1 MKTTGDSLSAVTAI
15 VMMML
20 FSFGPMV
27 EISEMEIESEAVRYT
42 SSDTGSPIQYT
53 NAHTFVN
60 VGPVERTAVLEMPG
74 GHDYSRPLPLVV
86 VLHGFGQS
94 GEVITADMG
103 LTDSIHENEHLLL
116 RPDGLRHW
124 QFLPF
129 PRFWNATD
137 ACCIEGGPWG
147 PTYTDDVSWLE
158 TIVQDAIQNYGADP
172 EGVVF
177 MGYSNGAFMSH
188 RMACE
193 KGDLMRSI
201 VALNGVTWNDFTK
214 CLNTGSPDI
223 LHVHATDDD
232 YVEYDGAAQVSLG
245 GSPIG
250 CCPHPGAN
258 TTLYNW
264 ADRYAC
270 DQNRVL
276 QGTLDLSAW
285 LSGYETDMLDYPN
298 CGSGERVTHWRIN
311 DGMHNDFFPFDG
323 TDVWADVTLDWALQG
338 FVRDS
343 DGDGYRDD
351 VDAFIYNPNEWL
363 DADGDGVGSNTDE
376 CDNDPSAYVD
386 EDGDGYCVP
395 ADLFPDDPT
404 EWFDT
409 DGDGVGD
416 NGDVFPADPAD
427 WVDTDGDGVGDN
439 TDAFPLWPGESADT
453 DGDGIGDNGD
463 AFPEDPNETL
473 DSDGDGVGNNADAF
487 PGDPTETADTDGD
500 GIGDNT
506 DAFPEDS
513 SDWADKDGD
522 GVGNNADAFPDDP
535 GDWSDIDMDGTGD
548 NADAFPTDPSETA
561 DTDGDGIGDNTDA
574 FPTDPSETADFD
586 GDGVGNNADAFPT
599 DPSETAD
606 TDGDGAGDNFDA
618 FPNDP
623 GETLDSDGDGVGDN
637 ADAFPHLITESVDS
651 DNDGVGDNSDVFP
664 EDPSESE
671 DSDGDGVGDNA
682 DAFPRWEGETTDTD
696 KDGVGDNADAFPND
710 PFETADTDGD
720 GVGDNADF
728 RPYDKDVQSESD
740 LESFPIITLIA
751 AGIVAVSALV
761 IFQQK
766 VLNKASK
773 SKKTTKQ
780 SVRKGS
786 GGKSEKGKPKLFS
799 KDEIS
804 DRKAAVDWAKEAL
817 VDGESEDQI
826 LTQLESTGWSKKQS
840 KAIIKISK
848 R

>member
-1 MKTTGDSLSAVTAI
+1 MKTIRDRLSSITAV
-15 VMMML
+15 VMILL
-20 FSFGPMV
+20 FSFAPMA
-27 EISEMEIESEAVRYT
+27 EISEMDMEPKTVRYT
-42 SSDTGSPIQYT
+42 SSDTGSAIQYT
-53 NAHTFVN
+53 SAHTFVN
-60 VGPVERTAVLEMPG
+60 VGPADRTAVLEMPG

-94 GEVITADMG
+94 GEIITADMG

-116 RPDGLRHW
+116 RPDGLRHY
-124 QFLPF
+124 QFFPF
-129 PRFWNATD
+129 PRFWNATE
-137 ACCIEGGPWG
+137 ACCVEGGPWG

-172 EGVVF
+172 DGVVF

-232 YVEYDGAAQVSLG
+232 YVEYDGAAQVSIG

-270 DQNRVL
+270 DQNRVFL
-276 QGTLDLSAW
+276 GTLDLSAW
-285 LSGYETDMLDYPN
+285 LSGYETDILDYSN

-311 DGMHNDFFPFDG
+311 DGTHNDFFPFDG
-323 TDVWADVTLDWALQG
+323 TDVWADETLDWALQG
-338 FVRDS
+338 FIRDS

-363 DADGDGVGSNTDE
+363 DTDGDGVGDNADE
-376 CDNDPSAYVD
+376 CDNDPSSFVD

-395 ADLFPDDPT
+395 ADLFPDDPA

-416 NGDVFPADPAD
+416 NADLFPNDPAD
-427 WVDTDGDGVGDN
+427 WMDTDGDGVGDN
-439 TDAFPLWPGESADT
+439 TDAFPSWPGEWADT

-463 AFPEDPNETL
+463 AFPEDPTETL
-473 DSDGDGVGNNADAF
+473 DSDGDGVGNNGDAF
-487 PGDPTETADTDGD
+487 PGDPNEALDSDGD
-500 GIGDNT
+500 GIGDNADLFPN
-506 DAFPEDS
+506 DANE
-513 SDWADKDGD
+513 WLDKDND
-522 GVGNNADAFPDDP
+522 GVGNNGDAFPNDP
-535 GDWSDIDMDGTGD
+535 NEWSDGDSDGVGD
-548 NADAFPTDPSETA
+548 NADAFPTDPSET
-561 DTDGDGIGDNTDA
+561 
-574 FPTDPSETADFD
+574 
-586 GDGVGNNADAFPT
+586 V
-599 DPSETAD
+599 D

-618 FPNDP
+618 FPEDAT
-623 GETLDSDGDGVGDN
+623 ETLDSDGDGVGDN
-637 ADAFPHLITESVDS
+637 ADDFPYLVTESVDS
-651 DNDGVGDNSDVFP
+651 DGDGVGDNSDVFP
-664 EDPSESE
+664 DDPFESA

-696 KDGVGDNADAFPND
+696 RDGVGDNSDVFPDD
-710 PFETADTDGD
+710 PFESADSDGD

-728 RPYDKDVQSESD
+728 RPYDKDVQSQSD
-740 LESFPIITLIA
+740 LEGFPIITLVA
-751 AGIVAVSALV
+751 AGLVSIFALV
-761 IFQQK
+761 IFQQR
-766 VLNKASK
+766 VLNKPSK
-773 SKKTTKQ
+773 SRNVEERAGKR
-780 SVRKGS
+780 SSNRE
-786 GGKSEKGKPKLFS
+786 GGKGKRKLFS
-799 KDEIS
+799 KDEID
-804 DRKAAVDWAKEAL
+804 DRAAAVDWAKGVLE
-817 VDGESEDQI
+817 DGDSEGSVSM
-826 LTQLESTGWSKKQS
+826 QLQSTGWSKAQS
-840 KAIIKISK
+840 RAIISLSK
-848 R
+848 K

>member
-1 MKTTGDSLSAVTAI
+1 MKTIRDRLSSITAV
-15 VMMML
+15 VMILL
-20 FSFGPMV
+20 FSFAPMA
-27 EISEMEIESEAVRYT
+27 EISEMDMEPKTVRYT
-42 SSDTGSPIQYT
+42 SSDTGSAIQYT
-53 NAHTFVN
+53 SAHTFVN
-60 VGPVERTAVLEMPG
+60 VGPADRTAVLEMPG

-94 GEVITADMG
+94 GEIITADMG

-116 RPDGLRHW
+116 RPDGLRHY
-124 QFLPF
+124 QFFPF
-129 PRFWNATD
+129 PRFWNATE
-137 ACCIEGGPWG
+137 ACCVEGGPWG

-172 EGVVF
+172 DGVVF

-232 YVEYDGAAQVSLG
+232 YVEYDGAAQVSIG

-270 DQNRVL
+270 DQNRVFL
-276 QGTLDLSAW
+276 GTLDLSAW
-285 LSGYETDMLDYPN
+285 LSGYETDILDYSN

-311 DGMHNDFFPFDG
+311 DGTHNDFFPFDG
-323 TDVWADVTLDWALQG
+323 TDVWADETLDWALQG
-338 FVRDS
+338 FIRDS

-363 DADGDGVGSNTDE
+363 DTDGDGVGDNADE
-376 CDNDPSAYVD
+376 CDNDPSSFVD

-395 ADLFPDDPT
+395 ADLFPDDPA

-416 NGDVFPADPAD
+416 NADLFPNDPAD
-427 WVDTDGDGVGDN
+427 WMDTDGDGVGDN
-439 TDAFPLWPGESADT
+439 TDAFPSWPGEWADT

-463 AFPEDPNETL
+463 AFPEDPTETL
-473 DSDGDGVGNNADAF
+473 DSDGDGVGNNGDAF
-487 PGDPTETADTDGD
+487 PGDPNEALDSDGD
-500 GIGDNT
+500 GIGDNADLFPN
-506 DAFPEDS
+506 DANE
-513 SDWADKDGD
+513 WLDKDND
-522 GVGNNADAFPDDP
+522 GVGNNGDAFPNDP
-535 GDWSDIDMDGTGD
+535 NEWSDGDSDGVGD
-548 NADAFPTDPSETA
+548 NA
-561 DTDGDGIGDNTDA
+561 DA

-599 DPSETAD
+599 DPSETVD

-618 FPNDP
+618 FPEDAT
-623 GETLDSDGDGVGDN
+623 ETLDSDGDGVGDN
-637 ADAFPHLITESVDS
+637 ADDFPYLVTESVDS
-651 DNDGVGDNSDVFP
+651 DGDGVGDNSDVFP
-664 EDPSESE
+664 DDPFESA

-696 KDGVGDNADAFPND
+696 RDGVGDNSDVFPDD
-710 PFETADTDGD
+710 PFESADSDGD

-728 RPYDKDVQSESD
+728 RPYDKDVQSQSD
-740 LESFPIITLIA
+740 LEGFPIITLVA
-751 AGIVAVSALV
+751 AGLVSIFALV
-761 IFQQK
+761 IFQQR
-766 VLNKASK
+766 VLNKPSK
-773 SKKTTKQ
+773 SRNVEERAGKR
-780 SVRKGS
+780 SSNRE
-786 GGKSEKGKPKLFS
+786 GGKGKRKLFS
-799 KDEIS
+799 KDEID
-804 DRKAAVDWAKEAL
+804 DRAAAVDWAKGVLE
-817 VDGESEDQI
+817 DGDSEGSVSM
-826 LTQLESTGWSKKQS
+826 QLQSTGWSKAQS
-840 KAIIKISK
+840 RAIISLSK
-848 R
+848 K